1 MYYSFIELL
10 QKENRSIAIKT
21 LFLYFEILMES
32 ITIHDKNFVP
42 YLKHDEIQEIIK
54 KLALKVYEDYKDETP
69 IFVGVLNGVIMFFS
83 DFLKYYPGK
92 CEIAFLQVSSYSG
105 TQSTGIVYK
114 KMDLT
119 KDVVDRHV
127 ILMEDI
133 VDTGNTLENLFEY
146 FKNTQRPKSLKVA
159 SLLLKPDVFQKD
171 FTIDYVA
178 KEIPNK
184 FVLGYGLDYDELGR
198 NLPDLYQLEEGRI
211 NH

>member
-83 DFLKYYPGK
+83 DFL
-92 CEIAFLQVSSYSG
+92 
-105 TQSTGIVYK
+105 
-114 KMDLT
+114 
-119 KDVVDRHV
+119 
-127 ILMEDI
+127 
-133 VDTGNTLENLFEY
+133 
-146 FKNTQRPKSLKVA
+146 
-159 SLLLKPDVFQKD
+159 
-171 FTIDYVA
+171 
-178 KEIPNK
+178 
-184 FVLGYGLDYDELGR
+184 
-198 NLPDLYQLEEGRI
+198 
-211 NH
+211 